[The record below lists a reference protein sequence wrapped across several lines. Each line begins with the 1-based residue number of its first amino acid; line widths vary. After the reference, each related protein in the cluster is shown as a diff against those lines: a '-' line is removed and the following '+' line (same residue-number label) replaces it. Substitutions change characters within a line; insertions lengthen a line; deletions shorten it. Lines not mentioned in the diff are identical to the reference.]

1 MPAPLFYDFMPCP
14 KCLKIFLWCG
24 LICKKSKKFSKIT
37 CAFPD
42 FLYNTDNIFPKKKV
56 LTEKSRITEPLREPV
71 DGENRQVKQ
80 CEVLSRTA
88 ELKFQ

>member
-1 MPAPLFYDFMPCP
+1 MSEFSIAGLLE
-14 KCLKIFLWCG
+14 LK
-24 LICKKSKKFSKIT
+24 
-37 CAFPD
+37 
-42 FLYNTDNIFPKKKV
+42 FPKKKV
-56 LTEKSRITEPLREPV
+56 LTEKSRTTEPLREPV